1 MPENIE
7 TDNIIDKNINEDSFT
22 MSVVLPTYKRK
33 LNGGA
38 ITFWI
43 FSLLSLIGGIA
54 LVATA
59 SPGQCKDP
67 SCSLGLI
74 TQLSFGVMSICIAA
88 GLALIGFMVLTGTEK
103 REEARG
109 IKEDAMLKEA
119 LAENF
124 SKDNNE
130 DSKNKTI

>member
-1 MPENIE
+1 MPENIKINNSVDE
-7 TDNIIDKNINEDSFT
+7 NIDEDSFT

-38 ITFWI
+38 ITLWI

-54 LVATA
+54 LVVTA

-74 TQLSFGVMSICIAA
+74 TQLSFGVMIICIAA

-103 REEARG
+103 REKARE

-119 LAENF
+119 LAEN
-124 SKDNNE
+124 SPKDNNKN
-130 DSKNKTI
+130 SKIK